1 MSQLGLRKKPGIE
14 NVRKEE
20 WARPKGSHWARKRTG
35 SNRNR
40 RARAKGRVGR
50 ERAGG
55 GVTLTWH
62 GVRGSLVFVASR
74 PSSAGGTHTGAGLG
88 FPAQTVGPVRG
99 RDCRDHGMALDPS
112 CLGHW
117 QGLGYWS
124 AVRSRAT
131 PVWPVPASHIDS
143 SGAR

>member
-55 GVTLTWH
+55 GDLDLAWGQRVSC
-62 GVRGSLVFVASR
+62 VRR
-74 PSSAGGTHTGAGLG
+74 
-88 FPAQTVGPVRG
+88 
-99 RDCRDHGMALDPS
+99 
-112 CLGHW
+112 
-117 QGLGYWS
+117 
-124 AVRSRAT
+124 
-131 PVWPVPASHIDS
+131 
-143 SGAR
+143 